1 VGDPGEVCAS
11 PVFEAILEMPLNT
24 QELPQN
30 LSAKYPEIW
39 LGNRSPLDATW
50 TGEAVNFALFSE
62 NAAAVD
68 LCPL

>member
-1 VGDPGEVCAS
+1 MNP
-11 PVFEAILEMPLNT
+11 